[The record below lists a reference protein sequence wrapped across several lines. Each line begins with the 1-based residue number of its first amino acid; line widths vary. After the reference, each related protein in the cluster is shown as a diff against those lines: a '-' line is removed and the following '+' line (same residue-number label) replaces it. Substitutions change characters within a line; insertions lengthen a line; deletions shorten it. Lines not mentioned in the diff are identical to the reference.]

1 MNLVKLGL
9 KKIGID
15 EAIAYTVFSKLVQ
28 AIGNLVSILIIAKYL
43 NKDEQ
48 GYYYTFGSI
57 IAIQVFFELGF
68 NSIITQ
74 YAAHEFAHINYTSD
88 TSISGNAVN
97 ISRLSSL
104 LHLIIKWFSILAL
117 LLLITL
123 NLVGYFFFSK
133 FSVTGVSWKFPWLL
147 LVFSTSL
154 MLFINPFIAFFE
166 GIGKVKQ
173 MASLRLAQQ
182 IFYISSIFIAF
193 AFNLKLWAGG
203 IATFIA
209 FIVLLSAIIFSN
221 KIKLLTTI
229 YKQIGNEEIH
239 YIKEI
244 LPYQGKIAISWIS
257 GYFIFQL
264 FNPVLFATEG
274 PKVAGQMGMTLA
286 VFNGIS
292 ALTMSWINT
301 KVPLFSGLIAKKD
314 FISLDK
320 IFNTTVKQL
329 TLINVIVISL
339 FIAFIYVLRF
349 YQIPLAERFLQPLP
363 LILLGLTVIFNQFV
377 FSWATYLRCHK
388 QEPFLVL
395 SVVIGLLCL
404 CSTIGLGHYFGL
416 MGIVLGYSF
425 LMFTISFFW
434 AYHIFKTKQKE
445 WHS

>member
-339 FIAFIYVLRF
+339 FIAFILKN
-349 YQIPLAERFLQPLP
+349 E
-363 LILLGLTVIFNQFV
+363 LT
-377 FSWATYLRCHK
+377 
-388 QEPFLVL
+388 
-395 SVVIGLLCL
+395 
-404 CSTIGLGHYFGL
+404 ST
-416 MGIVLGYSF
+416 
-425 LMFTISFFW
+425 
-434 AYHIFKTKQKE
+434 
-445 WHS
+445 

>member
-133 FSVTGVSWKFPWLL
+133 FSVTGVSW
-147 LVFSTSL
+147 
-154 MLFINPFIAFFE
+154 
-166 GIGKVKQ
+166 KQ